1 MVLMKAVKRAAGAGN
16 KNPVK
21 RNAFPDVSQDRL
33 DEEIDCYIRSMGV
46 AASFDLLEY
55 KNLQPQ
61 QAEQPKALF
70 KLNKLLEALLKVS
83 PSGQIK
89 YGQLR
94 QSLVVACKKFGMELL
109 ASHWEVEHAHL
120 PGRASD
126 ALGILL
132 KHWRRVTASQ
142 TAWEKFE
149 RKLEESHANQLQ
161 RLYKMMQGEKE
172 KPKREL
178 TAHISDVTVDSK
190 GMPAMLKT
198 SSEEDGSSDCDTK
211 GSLMNSPPP
220 VAKGVW
226 REKAGK
232 PLKKKPATKMA
243 LAASTCK
250 RPASKHNPKMAR
262 LAGGATTNIHTASLT
277 VGGGKNQAYIQH
289 VPGPGTGKRLIVACT
304 VKQAA
309 ALKISHKALIQELLP
324 KCKVPGTT
332 KGDVL
337 KARDDLFHKYA
348 K

>member
-21 RNAFPDVSQDRL
+21 RNAFPGVSQDKL

-55 KNLQPQ
+55 KNLPPQ

-70 KLNKLLEALLKVS
+70 KLNKLL
-83 PSGQIK
+83 
-89 YGQLR
+89 
-94 QSLVVACKKFGMELL
+94 
-109 ASHWEVEHAHL
+109 EVEHAHL

-161 RLYKMMQGEKE
+161 RLYKMMKGEKE
-172 KPKREL
+172 RPKREP
-178 TAHISDVTVDSK
+178 TAHISDATMDSK

-232 PLKKKPATKMA
+232 PLKKSLPQKWHWQ
-243 LAASTCK
+243 LAHAKDQPSTNQ
-250 RPASKHNPKMAR
+250 RWQGWQVE
-262 LAGGATTNIHTASLT
+262 LQTTSI
-277 VGGGKNQAYIQH
+277 
-289 VPGPGTGKRLIVACT
+289 
-304 VKQAA
+304 
-309 ALKISHKALIQELLP
+309 LLP
-324 KCKVPGTT
+324 
-332 KGDVL
+332 
-337 KARDDLFHKYA
+337 
-348 K
+348 